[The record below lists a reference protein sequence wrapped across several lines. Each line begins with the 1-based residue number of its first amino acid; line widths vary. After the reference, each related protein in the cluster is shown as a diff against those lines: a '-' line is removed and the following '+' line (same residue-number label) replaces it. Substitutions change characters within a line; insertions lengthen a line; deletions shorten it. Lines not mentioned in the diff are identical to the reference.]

1 MIYLNNE
8 VKELHNIIET
18 YNHNVHTYNQIYIIL
33 KFSYNCHMALFT
45 IKIIMYVHLLI
56 SL

>member
-1 MIYLNNE
+1 MIYLNYE
-8 VKELHNIIET
+8 VEELHNTIKN
-18 YNHNVHTYNQIYIIL
+18 YNHNVHTYNEIYIIL

-45 IKIIMYVHLLI
+45 IKINVYVHLLI